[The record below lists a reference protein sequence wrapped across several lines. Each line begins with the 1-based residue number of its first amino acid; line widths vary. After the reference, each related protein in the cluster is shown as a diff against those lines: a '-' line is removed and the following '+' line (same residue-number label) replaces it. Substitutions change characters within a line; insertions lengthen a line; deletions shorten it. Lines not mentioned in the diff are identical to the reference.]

1 MRTLILFTLVGTLL
15 SAQTAKLDEAF
26 FAGER
31 KLILR
36 ELAERLKVEKRRDA
50 PILAEC
56 GRAYLAGLE
65 PIKAKEILKAAEDR
79 EPKDGRVLRL
89 IALAWLKN
97 GYKAEALTAYEWVLQ
112 RDPKNKEALTQCGVD
127 LAEVGLMNEA
137 DKYMKALVAREPE
150 AWESFLAFGRA
161 CLMGGHRKQAA
172 AWFAKALE
180 VKPKEEKLLLE
191 IMRAFAET
199 QSVY

>member
-1 MRTLILFTLVGTLL
+1 MRTLILFSLAASLL
-15 SAQTAKLDEAF
+15 PAQTAKLDEAF

-36 ELAERLKVEKRRDA
+36 EMAERLKVEKRRDA

-97 GYKAEALTAYEWVLQ
+97 GFKTEALTAYEWVLQ
-112 RDPKNKEALTQCGVD
+112 RDPKNNEALTQCGVD

-137 DKYMKALVAREPE
+137 DKFMKALVAREPE

-172 AWFAKALE
+172 AWFARALE
-180 VKPKEEKLLLE
+180 VKPKEEMLLLE

>member
-1 MRTLILFTLVGTLL
+1 MRTLILFTLAGTLL

-36 ELAERLKVEKRRDA
+36 ELAERLKIEKRRDA

-56 GRAYLAGLE
+56 GRAFLASLE
-65 PIKAKEILKAAEDR
+65 PIKAKETLKAAEDR

-127 LAEVGLMNEA
+127 LAEVGLMAEA

>member
-1 MRTLILFTLVGTLL
+1 MRTLLACILAAVTL
-15 SAQTAKLDEAF
+15 SAQAIPLDEAF

-36 ELAERLKVEKRRDA
+36 EMAERLITAKRRDA

-56 GRAYLAGLE
+56 GRAFLAGLE
-65 PIKAKEILKAAEDR
+65 PTKARESLKAAEDR
-79 EPKDGRVLRL
+79 DPKDGRVLRL

-127 LAEVGLMNEA
+127 LAEVGLMTEA
-137 DKYMKALVAREPE
+137 DKYMKALVAREP
-150 AWESFLAFGRA
+150 AGWESFLAFGRA

-172 AWFAKALE
+172 FWFGKAIE
-180 VKPKEEKLLLE
+180 VKPKEEKLFLE

-199 QSVY
+199 QSVM